1 MLVTVGFSSPW
12 MRLLLGGG
20 GGYFLMPNFVCKHKE
35 MNMTQLNILERH
47 GFFIV
52 LLLYYT
58 MPCSLLVCSS
68 VIFSQIFTQCFKAF
82 CDGNFVYAWNFY
94 PFNLNPNSFKCAAL
108 DCPVTLA
115 LTLI

>member
-12 MRLLLGGG
+12 MKLLLGAGGG

-35 MNMTQLNILERH
+35 MSMTQLNILERH

-68 VIFSQIFTQCFKAF
+68 VIFSHKFLHSVLKP
-82 CDGNFVYAWNFY
+82 FVM
-94 PFNLNPNSFKCAAL
+94 
-108 DCPVTLA
+108 VTLYMHG
-115 LTLI
+115 ISIPSP